1 MDVFVCFVV
10 LCMYFGCVLFYSNNG
25 PNVES
30 EPLLRGEE
38 TFCSFPDPPV
48 CGRPMVSIE
57 IHQRIL
63 GGEVAPKGTFPWQML
78 LSVEAGRSGG
88 MVIGDRWILTAAHGL
103 VHQHNNQVIKKSE
116 VMAYVG
122 DNNVE
127 NLLQSPPLE
136 VSSLHPHPGYNN
148 TDGLSFNHDIAL
160 IKLQHPLTKAA
171 KGGIGFG
178 GDQCVCECVC
188 LQGC

>member
-1 MDVFVCFVV
+1 MC
-10 LCMYFGCVLFYSNNG
+10 FGCVLFYSNNG

-38 TFCSFPDPPV
+38 TFCYFPNPPV

-63 GGEVAPKGTFPWQML
+63 GGEVAPKGPCPWQML
-78 LSVEAGRSGG
+78 LSVEGGRSGG

-116 VMAYVG
+116 VMV
-122 DNNVE
+122 V
-127 NLLQSPPLE
+127 Q
-136 VSSLHPHPGYNN
+136 
-148 TDGLSFNHDIAL
+148 
-160 IKLQHPLTKAA
+160 
-171 KGGIGFG
+171 
-178 GDQCVCECVC
+178 
-188 LQGC
+188 